1 MRLDEAREKG
11 VPWKQWGHTS
21 ANAYHWGEDGLGWNQ
36 RRPPGA
42 VFCRIQR
49 RSVLRRVGGV
59 RGSRAFDLSEYDV
72 DRRVLLK
79 LQLALEQALAD
90 AKRDK
95 NAIKSK
101 STVARWRQAK
111 QP

>member
-21 ANAYHWGEDGLGWNQ
+21 ANAYHWGDDGLGWDQ

-59 RGSRAFDLSEYDV
+59 RESCAFDLSEYDI

-79 LQLALEQALAD
+79 LQLALEQALAYAERD
-90 AKRDK
+90 KKRDK
-95 NAIKSK
+95 VKINSC
-101 STVARWRQAK
+101 SVVSS
-111 QP
+111 

>member
-21 ANAYHWGEDGLGWNQ
+21 ANAYHWGEDGLGLDQ

-42 VFCRIQR
+42 VFCGIQR

-59 RGSRAFDLSEYDV
+59 RESCAFDLSEYDIDGPPPV
-72 DRRVLLK
+72 PMSKRATRP
-79 LQLALEQALAD
+79 
-90 AKRDK
+90 AK
-95 NAIKSK
+95 IPIG
-101 STVARWRQAK
+101 ARASIG
-111 QP
+111 